1 MSNIFIPRHELE
13 NLILSAFLN
22 SDVSETN
29 AASVAGLLLTTDCAI
44 FDLPKDPNNPQ
55 PSMPNMM

>member
-29 AASVAGLLLTTDCAI
+29 AASVAAALTQAQMDG
-44 FDLPKDPNNPQ
+44 Q
-55 PSMPNMM
+55 V